1 MPSKKMVQSENLLKQ
16 KRYFKIFKI
25 CCCDLHYKKVL
36 SEVHWRGWLV
46 NWKQTFFSGLI
57 TFTSFH
63 WDLNPVCCS
72 GTEQTSLSCYPQTG
86 VEELH
91 AVEVPEV
98 RVASLIIQI
107 WKVVET
113 RQCKQTL
120 LDFIQLQEHVG
131 ASAIMAMFTVWLSL
145 TRLTRFGADFGSD
158 ISKVAIFIDSVSW

>member
-1 MPSKKMVQSENLLKQ
+1 M
-16 KRYFKIFKI
+16 
-25 CCCDLHYKKVL
+25 
-36 SEVHWRGWLV
+36 GA
-46 NWKQTFFSGLI
+46 
-57 TFTSFH
+57 
-63 WDLNPVCCS
+63 
-72 GTEQTSLSCYPQTG
+72 
-86 VEELH
+86 EELH

-98 RVASLIIQI
+98 RIASLIIQI

-131 ASAIMAMFTVWLSL
+131 ASAMMAMFTVWLSL